1 MYFVNVRYKIYDWSI
16 RATILSVLGAILKA
30 FCWICICSIAMLI
43 IMIPTA
49 TNPNYG
55 QDIKFAI
62 PVALVSGIVLAIIG
76 GLLQMKAEKLGD
88 SDFKNKIKSDFQFAK
103 KMAKKNPENKE
114 LYIRQNS
121 EYAEYVLSG
130 KESSEGENDD
140 SSEIKKVSPLRLAL
154 AGVLVAIFIFGGMYL
169 LGSFN

>member
-1 MYFVNVRYKIYDWSI
+1 MYFVNVSYKTYEWSI

-49 TNPNYG
+49 ANPNCE

-62 PVALVSGIVLAIIG
+62 PVALAVGIVLAILG
-76 GLLQMKAEKLGD
+76 GILQRKAEKLSD

-103 KMAKKNPENKE
+103 NMAKKNPENKE
-114 LYIRQNS
+114 LYISQNS
-121 EYAEYVLSG
+121 EYANYVLSG
-130 KESSEGENDD
+130 KESSEGDNDD
-140 SSEIKKVSPLRLAL
+140 SREVKKVSPLRLVL
-154 AGVLVAIFIFGGMYL
+154 AAVLAIFFIFGGMYL
-169 LGSFN
+169 SGSFN